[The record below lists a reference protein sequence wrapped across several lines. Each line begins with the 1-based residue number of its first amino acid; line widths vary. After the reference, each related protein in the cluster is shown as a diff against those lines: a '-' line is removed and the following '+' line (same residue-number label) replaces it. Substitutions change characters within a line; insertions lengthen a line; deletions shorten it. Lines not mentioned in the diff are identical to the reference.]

1 MPACPTV
8 CAGTRARSRAF
19 SFGSEGRLPRGSR
32 AAGGRGCCPQACS
45 PQGDCRTT
53 RLGSAT
59 KTRGRRVSFVM
70 RRPVCMRLRTLLKR
84 ATYPSEWKEAG
95 GGQKGEP
102 PPSGVRRCRP
112 GARKALDGGGAARPQ
127 WPQKSRAA
135 GSPPPKRNNDTIG
148 RPATLRHRR
157 SWVTASHFLGI
168 ARSKPLLSSCPRVVR
183 CTLDS

>member
-19 SFGSEGRLPRGSR
+19 SFGSGSACRRGRGRREAVVRVSVCRRETAVQRGSVPRGK
-32 AAGGRGCCPQACS
+32 QE
-45 PQGDCRTT
+45 
-53 RLGSAT
+53 
-59 KTRGRRVSFVM
+59 GRRVSFVT
-70 RRPVCMRLRTLLKR
+70 RRPVCVRLRAPLKR
-84 ATYPSEWKEAG
+84 ATYPNEWKEAG

-102 PPSGVRRCRP
+102 PPAGTRRMTR
-112 GARKALDGGGAARPQ
+112 GARKALDGGGTARPQ
-127 WPQKSRAA
+127 WPQKSRAV

-168 ARSKPLLSSCPRVVR
+168 ARSKLLLSSCPRVVR

>member
-19 SFGSEGRLPRGSR
+19 SFGSGRRLPRGSR
-32 AAGGRGCCPQACS
+32 AAEGAVARKPVRRRETAVQRGSVPRRKQE
-45 PQGDCRTT
+45 
-53 RLGSAT
+53 
-59 KTRGRRVSFVM
+59 GRRVSFVT
-70 RRPVCMRLRTLLKR
+70 RRPVCVRLRAPLKR

-168 ARSKPLLSSCPRVVR
+168 ARSKLLLSSCPRVVR

>member
-8 CAGTRARSRAF
+8 CAGTRVRSKAF
-19 SFGSEGRLPRGSR
+19 SFGSGRRLPRGSR
-32 AAGGRGCCPQACS
+32 AAEGAVARKPVRRRETAVQRGSVPRRKQE
-45 PQGDCRTT
+45 
-53 RLGSAT
+53 
-59 KTRGRRVSFVM
+59 GRRVSFVT
-70 RRPVCMRLRTLLKR
+70 RRPVCVRLRAPLKR

-112 GARKALDGGGAARPQ
+112 GARKALDGGGTARPQ
-127 WPQKSRAA
+127 WPQKSRAV